1 MSDPDQIRA
10 DIERTRAELSDDVN
24 ALTEKVTPSRI
35 VARRVDRTKSRF
47 GSIRDRVM
55 GSASDTA
62 GSARGMRERVMGS
75 ASDTAS
81 GMGDRVSSATS
92 GVGDRVS

>member
-35 VARRVDRTKSRF
+35 VQRRVDRTKDRF
-47 GSIRDRVM
+47 G
-55 GSASDTA
+55 AL
-62 GSARGMRERVMGS
+62 RERVMGS
-75 ASDTAS
+75 ASDTTRATEPAKAANHRF
-81 GMGDRVSSATS
+81 MGVFLVSI
-92 GVGDRVS
+92 GDG